1 MEDVK
6 IQLSALWVSR
16 LLTGFV
22 GDIIRFHEPGYLE
35 EIISGELWGDMQ
47 LSAEIMLLMAI
58 ITVIP
63 AVMVFPSL
71 TLKYKTNR
79 RVNIIVGIFMV
90 LFDLSFLIQAILGMP
105 PYEIFL
111 AILYIVFTAL
121 VVWYAWKW
129 PKQEDEP

>member
-1 MEDVK
+1 
-6 IQLSALWVSR
+6 
-16 LLTGFV
+16 
-22 GDIIRFHEPGYLE
+22 
-35 EIISGELWGDMQ
+35 
-47 LSAEIMLLMAI
+47 MAI

-71 TLKYKTNR
+71 TLKYKANR

-111 AILYIVFTAL
+111 AILYLVFTAL

-129 PKQEDEP
+129 PKPED